1 MNPMQLLV
9 LTGLVSVEK
18 TEIAAHLAQQY
29 AEQGQR
35 VTVLDNIARVPME
48 ADSFAQP
55 PMRITGDISRL
66 LPQVLDHVAS
76 DVVILAASEAV
87 NPDDLF
93 VALDALHDTHP
104 HIDVRTIALID
115 TRTCDCFPQ
124 IRERLEMYADQ
135 VLNLPLDVEGSID
148 LDSGS

>member
-1 MNPMQLLV
+1 MLLIV

-18 TEIAAHLAQQY
+18 TQLAVHLARHY

-35 VTVLDNIARVPME
+35 VTVLDNIARLPM
-48 ADSFAQP
+48 DSDPFDQP
-55 PMRITGDISRL
+55 PMRIAGDISRL
-66 LPQVLDHVAS
+66 LPQVLDHVQA
-76 DVVILAASEAV
+76 DVAILAASEAA

-104 HIDVRTIALID
+104 AIRPWTVALID

-124 IRERLEMYADQ
+124 IRERLEMYADR
-135 VLNLPLDVEGSID
+135 VATLPVDWEAHRD
-148 LDSGS
+148 LDLLP